1 MSKDQAELKKF
12 MKEEWEK
19 IPNSTLSN
27 LVDSMKKRCE
37 LVIEKNGERIPIKKN
52 YNNKEFTSVFH
63 LSHTKISHD
72 FDHWLWNNE
81 QFFNS
86 GIECSTLYLNVH
98 L

>member
-37 LVIEKNGERIPIKKN
+37 LVIEKNGECIP
-52 YNNKEFTSVFH
+52 Y
-63 LSHTKISHD
+63 
-72 FDHWLWNNE
+72 
-81 QFFNS
+81 
-86 GIECSTLYLNVH
+86 
-98 L
+98 

>member
-27 LVDSMKKRCE
+27 LMDSMKKRCE

-52 YNNKEFTSVFH
+52 YNNKEIFYF
-63 LSHTKISHD
+63 
-72 FDHWLWNNE
+72 
-81 QFFNS
+81 
-86 GIECSTLYLNVH
+86 
-98 L
+98 